1 MKIEAQL
8 RKFILQN
15 FMYTDDEAKLTRE
28 MSLIDNGVIDSTG
41 VLELVGFIEETF
53 SISVGDAEL
62 VPENFDSLAKL
73 TSFLERKQAAA

>member
-1 MKIEAQL
+1 
-8 RKFILQN
+8 
-15 FMYTDDEAKLTRE
+15 MYTDDEAKLTRE